1 MDQSNYEEGAE
12 IEQIIEE
19 VQEEVGDIGDPET
32 QRDFSV
38 AYQKL
43 IEKVSHDKN
52 KTDLL
57 LNQQEYS
64 EMQRKAKLK
73 KELKQ

>member
-1 MDQSNYEEGAE
+1 MYYEMDQSNAEDASE

-19 VQEEVGDIGDPET
+19 TTEEVGDIGDPEKW
-32 QRDFSV
+32 RDFKD
-38 AYQKL
+38 AYERL

-57 LNQQEYS
+57 LN
-64 EMQRKAKLK
+64 
-73 KELKQ
+73 